1 MSASVKR
8 MNLSIR
14 RELSKS
20 HGDLSN
26 LRPKTP
32 PIQNFTPELHGIHL
46 SPSNDVDD
54 TQNPFSPSYNRRGR
68 QAIPNNWMT
77 SASGSHSSNTR
88 EEPTSADLQHY
99 LGLLDGMDKSHHVEA
114 EPATISIQ
122 GLTSGYIQPL
132 DFCVPVTRSHPGDED
147 QRHEALHGDTGRNLT
162 VEHVD
167 ISTAWNGLSEIDAN
181 ELFRVH
187 RAFVSTLE
195 RMLANELWR
204 IYQQLQQQDSAG
216 NIRPIHTLLT
226 TGIVRGISFC
236 RDQLVSEMA
245 EALYSSK
252 ENTAKAKSGFLR
264 LYLIA
269 TDALVQHQEDGSRD
283 TSITVRMR
291 CDPFS
296 LRSHPVVDAA
306 WVPDSLMFEG
316 LDEHPLEG
324 QNFSIVPRY
333 CSKSAFRPTHFPK
346 NVKYSV
352 ESESRDSPL
361 SWLVW
366 DNEIAGFKGIVP
378 FYSEFNGYGRSSTDT
393 CRNPC
398 ETTSKSLK
406 VIVQAVLVDDNG
418 SSIRYERILRVRLAF
433 NVVPWYA
440 NDKSREIKEQSSGP
454 KAYQDTRHA
463 SAAQRFALRGPR
475 GSSPAP
481 GQSPSSLS
489 QWSKGADLYT
499 PNEYVRPGRFG
510 LKDDHLAISS
520 STTEAGLK
528 ETDLPSL
535 VQTQDYLMIKFA
547 ELTREI
553 ENVKKQVMM
562 SGPFSGHYKRTQ
574 HALDTQK
581 YLNDTYCAPSS
592 CYAEHDEPTTESA
605 APRLSRYTSEHLTA
619 PPSPSIHGEDATFQ
633 LGPTA
638 RFSVLPPSEMG
649 LTTCSTLIS
658 QTSNDGD
665 ALDAPCTGWDLTPT
679 PSTTVQIVAP
689 QENWMIKST
698 ESTQEPAYPWPLP
711 EQASITSND
720 TGAAHSSPRQH
731 VEGLSIPPIV
741 KGELPTLHTSGKRS
755 RQRRYRS
762 SLNESSPTKRLKVT
776 AKLPEQELGAH
787 FAQPGRNTPTISDSE
802 DEGNSNL
809 AGWSSSIFYNPF
821 SPLRKLGSSTT
832 LAGEDSPIM
841 HASEIEAV
849 TNSSGKIEHGKQD
862 SGCGMNNGIVDSD
875 ELTDNTA
882 PVDSDLIDGA
892 TATEGVPSNSVH
904 KDWEGQV
911 RLRQSSSASSSPQYA
926 STSLTSGSR
935 STSSDMEF
943 IVEQNPGARKVSHQ
957 EQAKLWNS
965 LSLSDRDKENQS
977 ESEVRLSKDEQKAMN
992 EAIRRSLD
1000 DLAGGFNYI
1009 LLEDSCDS
1017 NSDDDL

>member
-1 MSASVKR
+1 MKR
-8 MNLSIR
+8 LNLSIR

-32 PIQNFTPELHGIHL
+32 PIQNLPPTLHGLHL
-46 SPSNDVDD
+46 SPSNEVDD
-54 TQNPFSPSYNRRGR
+54 TQDSFSPSYNRRGR
-68 QAIPNNWMT
+68 QAIPNDWMT
-77 SASGSHSSNTR
+77 SASDSHSSNAR
-88 EEPTSADLQHY
+88 EEPASAGLQHY
-99 LGLLDGMDKSHHVEA
+99 LSPLDGMHSSHHVEA
-114 EPATISIQ
+114 ESATISIQ

-147 QRHEALHGDTGRNLT
+147 QRHEALHGDTGRRLI
-162 VEHVD
+162 VEHID

-187 RAFVSTLE
+187 GAFVSTLE

-204 IYQQLQQQDSAG
+204 IYQQLQQQDFAG

-226 TGIVRGISFC
+226 TGIVRGIRFC

-264 LYLIA
+264 LYLLA

-283 TSITVRMR
+283 TSITIRMR

-324 QNFSIVPRY
+324 QLISIVPRY
-333 CSKSAFRPTHFPK
+333 YSKSAFRPTHFPK

-361 SWLVW
+361 PWLVW

-378 FYSEFNGYGRSSTDT
+378 FYSEFNGYGRRSADT
-393 CRNPC
+393 CQNPC
-398 ETTSKSLK
+398 ETMSKSLK

-418 SSIRYERILRVRLAF
+418 SSIRYERILRVRLAL

-440 NDKSREIKEQSSGP
+440 NDKSREIKERSSGP
-454 KAYQDTRHA
+454 RAYQDTRLA

-475 GSSPAP
+475 GSPPAP

-489 QWSKGADLYT
+489 QWSKGARLFT
-499 PNEYVRPGRFG
+499 LNEYVHLGRFG
-510 LKDDHLAISS
+510 LKDDHRAISS

-535 VQTQDYLMIKFA
+535 AQTQDYLITKFA
-547 ELTREI
+547 ELTREL
-553 ENVKKQVMM
+553 ENVKKHVMM
-562 SGPFSGHYKRTQ
+562 SSPFSEHHRRTQ
-574 HALDTQK
+574 HAPDTQK
-581 YLNDTYCAPSS
+581 YLNDTYHVPSS
-592 CYAEHDEPTTESA
+592 CYAEHDEPNTESA
-605 APRLSRYTSEHLTA
+605 VPRPSHYTSEHLTG
-619 PPSPSIHGEDATFQ
+619 PSSSLIHGKDATFQ
-633 LGPTA
+633 LGSTA
-638 RFSVLPPSEMG
+638 RFSDLPQSEMG
-649 LTTCSTLIS
+649 LTTCSTLVS
-658 QTSNDGD
+658 QTCNDGD
-665 ALDAPCTGWDLTPT
+665 ALDAPGTGWDVTPT
-679 PSTTVQIVAP
+679 PSTTSQTVAP
-689 QENWMIKST
+689 QENCMTQST
-698 ESTQEPAYPWPLP
+698 ESTQEPGYPWRLP

-720 TGAAHSSPRQH
+720 TGAAHWSPRQH

-741 KGELPTLHTSGKRS
+741 KGELPTLSTSGKRV
-755 RQRRYRS
+755 RQRRYGS
-762 SLNESSPTKRLKVT
+762 SLNESSPTKRSKVT
-776 AKLPEQELGAH
+776 AKLPEQELDAH
-787 FAQPGRNTPTISDSE
+787 FARPRRNTPTLSDSE
-802 DEGNSNL
+802 DEGSSNL

-821 SPLRKLGSSTT
+821 SPLRNLRRSTT
-832 LAGEDSPIM
+832 LVGEDSPNM
-841 HASEIEAV
+841 HASETEAS
-849 TNSSGKIEHGKQD
+849 TNSSEKIEHGKQD
-862 SGCGMNNGIVDSD
+862 SGCGMDTGIMDSD
-875 ELTDNTA
+875 ELTNITFPA
-882 PVDSDLIDGA
+882 KSGLNDGA
-892 TATEGVPSNSVH
+892 TATEGVPSKSVH

-957 EQAKLWNS
+957 EQAKLWKS
-965 LSLSDRDKENQS
+965 LSQSDSDKENQP
-977 ESEVRLSKDEQKAMN
+977 EPEVRLSEDEQKAMK

-1000 DLAGGFNYI
+1000 DLAGGFNDV
-1009 LLEDSCDS
+1009 LLEDSSDS

>member
-1 MSASVKR
+1 
-8 MNLSIR
+8 
-14 RELSKS
+14 
-20 HGDLSN
+20 
-26 LRPKTP
+26 
-32 PIQNFTPELHGIHL
+32 
-46 SPSNDVDD
+46 
-54 TQNPFSPSYNRRGR
+54 
-68 QAIPNNWMT
+68 MT
-77 SASGSHSSNTR
+77 SASDSHSSNTR
-88 EEPTSADLQHY
+88 AEPSSAGLQHY
-99 LGLLDGMDKSHHVEA
+99 LRPLDGMDISHHVEA

-162 VEHVD
+162 VEHID
-167 ISTAWNGLSEIDAN
+167 ISTAWNGLSEIDAD

-204 IYQQLQQQDSAG
+204 IYQQLQQQDFAG

-245 EALYSSK
+245 EALYSSR

-283 TSITVRMR
+283 TSVTVRMR

-296 LRSHPVVDAA
+296 LTSHPVVDAA

-324 QNFSIVPRY
+324 QTFSLIPRY
-333 CSKSAFRPTHFPK
+333 YSKSAFRPSHSPT

-352 ESESRDSPL
+352 ESASRDSPL

-366 DNEIAGFKGIVP
+366 DNKIAGFKGIVP
-378 FYSEFNGYGRSSTDT
+378 FYSESNGYGKRSADF
-393 CRNPC
+393 CRGPC
-398 ETTSKSLK
+398 ETISKSLK

-440 NDKSREIKEQSSGP
+440 NDKFREIKERSSGP

-475 GSSPAP
+475 GSPPAP
-481 GQSPSSLS
+481 RQSPSSLS
-489 QWSKGADLYT
+489 QWSKGAHA
-499 PNEYVRPGRFG
+499 PNEYVHLGRFV
-510 LKDDHLAISS
+510 LKDDHLATSS
-520 STTEAGLK
+520 PTTEAELK
-528 ETDLPSL
+528 EVDLPSL
-535 VQTQDYLMIKFA
+535 ARTQDYLMTKFA
-547 ELTREI
+547 ALTREL

-562 SGPFSGHYKRTQ
+562 SRPFSEHHRRTQ
-574 HALDTQK
+574 YAPDTQK
-581 YLNDTYCAPSS
+581 YLNDNDCVPSS
-592 CYAEHDEPTTESA
+592 RYTEYDEPTTESA
-605 APRLSRYTSEHLTA
+605 VPRPSHYTSEHLTA
-619 PPSPSIHGEDATFQ
+619 PSSPSIRGKDATFQ

-649 LTTCSTLIS
+649 LTTCSTLVS
-658 QTSNDGD
+658 QNSNDGD
-665 ALDAPCTGWDLTPT
+665 ALDAPWNGWDLTPT
-679 PSTTVQIVAP
+679 PSTTSQTVAP
-689 QENWMIKST
+689 HGNWMTKST
-698 ESTQEPAYPWPLP
+698 GSTQEPGQPWPLP

-720 TGAAHSSPRQH
+720 TGAPHSSPRQH
-731 VEGLSIPPIV
+731 VEGLSIPPMV
-741 KGELPTLHTSGKRS
+741 KDELPTLSISGKRS

-762 SLNESSPTKRLKVT
+762 SLNESSPTKRFKVT
-776 AKLPEQELGAH
+776 AKLPEQELGAY
-787 FAQPGRNTPTISDSE
+787 FAQPGRDTPTLSDSE
-802 DEGNSNL
+802 DEGSSNV

-832 LAGEDSPIM
+832 LAGEDSPAV
-841 HASEIEAV
+841 HAFETEAS
-849 TNSSGKIEHGKQD
+849 TNSSEKSEHGRQD
-862 SGCGMNNGIVDSD
+862 SGCAMDTGIVDSD
-875 ELTDNTA
+875 ELTDNTS
-882 PVDSDLIDGA
+882 PINSSHNDGA
-892 TATEGVPSNSVH
+892 TATEDVPSKSVH
-904 KDWEGQV
+904 KDWERQT

-965 LSLSDRDKENQS
+965 LSQSDRDKENQS
-977 ESEVRLSKDEQKAMN
+977 ESEVRLSEDEQKAMN
-992 EAIRRSLD
+992 EAIQRSLD
-1000 DLAGGFNYI
+1000 DLTGGFNYI
-1009 LLEDSCDS
+1009 LLEDTCDS

>member
-1 MSASVKR
+1 

-26 LRPKTP
+26 LRPKSP
-32 PIQNFTPELHGIHL
+32 PIQNLPPSLHGLHL
-46 SPSNDVDD
+46 SPSNDADD
-54 TQNPFSPSYNRRGR
+54 TQDSFSPSYNRRGR
-68 QAIPNNWMT
+68 QAIPDNWMT
-77 SASGSHSSNTR
+77 SALDSHYLNAR
-88 EEPTSADLQHY
+88 EESSSAGLQHY
-99 LGLLDGMDKSHHVEA
+99 LGPLDGMHSSHHVEA
-114 EPATISIQ
+114 EPATIFIQ

-162 VEHVD
+162 VEHID
-167 ISTAWNGLSEIDAN
+167 ISTAWNGLSETDAN
-181 ELFRVH
+181 ELIRVH

-204 IYQQLQQQDSAG
+204 IYQQLQQQDFAG
-216 NIRPIHTLLT
+216 NIRPIHTLLS

-252 ENTAKAKSGFLR
+252 ESTAKAESGFLR

-283 TSITVRMR
+283 TSITIRMR

-306 WVPDSLMFEG
+306 WVPDSLMFEN

-324 QNFSIVPRY
+324 QTFSIVPRY
-333 CSKSAFRPTHFPK
+333 YSKSAFRPTHFPK
-346 NVKYSV
+346 DVKYSV
-352 ESESRDSPL
+352 ESESRESPL
-361 SWLVW
+361 PWLGW
-366 DNEIAGFKGIVP
+366 DHEIAGFKGIVP
-378 FYSEFNGYGRSSTDT
+378 FYSEFNGYGRRSADT
-393 CRNPC
+393 CRDPC
-398 ETTSKSLK
+398 ETISKSLK

-440 NDKSREIKEQSSGP
+440 NDKSREIKERLSGP
-454 KAYQDTRHA
+454 RAYQDTRLA
-463 SAAQRFALRGPR
+463 STAQRFALRGPR
-475 GSSPAP
+475 ASPPAP
-481 GQSPSSLS
+481 GQSPSSLFH
-489 QWSKGADLYT
+489 WSKGAHLYT
-499 PNEYVRPGRFG
+499 PNEYDHLGRFG
-510 LKDDHLAISS
+510 LKDDHLAMSS

-528 ETDLPSL
+528 EIDLPRL
-535 VQTQDYLMIKFA
+535 AQTQDYLITKFA
-547 ELTREI
+547 ELTREL

-562 SGPFSGHYKRTQ
+562 SGPFSEHRKRTQ
-574 HALDTQK
+574 HAPDTQK
-581 YLNDTYCAPSS
+581 YLNDTYCVPSS
-592 CYAEHDEPTTESA
+592 CYTGHDGPTTESA
-605 APRLSRYTSEHLTA
+605 VPRPSRYTSEHLTA
-619 PPSPSIHGEDATFQ
+619 PSSPSIRGKDATFQ

-649 LTTCSTLIS
+649 LTTCSTLVS
-658 QTSNDGD
+658 QTSHDGD
-665 ALDAPCTGWDLTPT
+665 AFDAPCSGWDLTPT
-679 PSTTVQIVAP
+679 PSTTSQADAP
-689 QENWMIKST
+689 QGNRMTQST
-698 ESTQEPAYPWPLP
+698 EFTQEPGYPGPLA

-720 TGAAHSSPRQH
+720 TGAAHSIPRPN

-741 KGELPTLHTSGKRS
+741 KGELKTLSTSGKRG

-762 SLNESSPTKRLKVT
+762 SLNKSSPTKRLKVT
-776 AKLPEQELGAH
+776 AKLPEQEFGAH
-787 FAQPGRNTPTISDSE
+787 FAKSDRSTPTLSDSE
-802 DEGNSNL
+802 DEGSSNL

-821 SPLRKLGSSTT
+821 SPLRKFRSSTT
-832 LAGEDSPIM
+832 LAGEDSPTL
-841 HASEIEAV
+841 HASETGAS
-849 TNSSGKIEHGKQD
+849 TKSSEKIEHGKQD
-862 SGCGMNNGIVDSD
+862 SGCSMDTGIMDSYQ
-875 ELTDNTA
+875 LTDNTS
-882 PVDSDLIDGA
+882 PVFSGLNDGA
-892 TATEGVPSNSVH
+892 TATEGVPSKSVH
-904 KDWEGQV
+904 KDWERQV
-911 RLRQSSSASSSPQYA
+911 HLRQSSSASSSPQYA

-943 IVEQNPGARKVSHQ
+943 ILEQNPGASKVSHQ

-965 LSLSDRDKENQS
+965 LAQSDSGKENQP
-977 ESEVRLSKDEQKAMN
+977 EPEARLSEDEQKAMN

-1000 DLAGGFNYI
+1000 DLAGGFDDI
-1009 LLEDSCDS
+1009 LLKDSSDS